1 MVAGVGR
8 YRVAFTTPADVMI
21 APGRD
26 MLIGLYGAGT
36 MGRAIGRAV
45 DFPFTFVDDTPS
57 KIGTVI
63 DGHDVA
69 SFAEFSRSPEVTRRL
84 YICIYQ
90 PGFSY
95 LRKRDQLRQAC
106 PAVDVRP
113 FTEIFRSPAADRL
126 LPYLF
131 FEKAE
136 ELRSKLPRYEEVR
149 GLLEDELSRRTLDGH
164 IRFRQ
169 TGRFE
174 EIVSTPRQDVPFLRE
189 VLSPDVTYV
198 DGGAFDGDTAEDFL
212 ELASGRFG
220 RIHLVEPDAR
230 NLERAKLRFQGRI
243 DPDQIA
249 YHPTAIGTRHGL
261 VGFNALGSV
270 GSAVDEAVDE
280 KVRTVPLSAF
290 GSDSQMYIK
299 LDIEG
304 LEIDAIAA
312 ELDFLSSCR
321 PLLGIS
327 VYHRPD
333 DLLDA
338 VKLIQ
343 TASPEYR
350 LYLRCHGEAG
360 EDLLLYAI
368 S

>member
-1 MVAGVGR
+1 
-8 YRVAFTTPADVMI
+8 
-21 APGRD
+21 
-26 MLIGLYGAGT
+26 
-36 MGRAIGRAV
+36 
-45 DFPFTFVDDTPS
+45 
-57 KIGTVI
+57 
-63 DGHDVA
+63 
-69 SFAEFSRSPEVTRRL
+69 
-84 YICIYQ
+84 
-90 PGFSY
+90 
-95 LRKRDQLRQAC
+95 
-106 PAVDVRP
+106 
-113 FTEIFRSPAADRL
+113 
-126 LPYLF
+126 
-131 FEKAE
+131 
-136 ELRSKLPRYEEVR
+136 
-149 GLLEDELSRRTLDGH
+149 
-164 IRFRQ
+164 
-169 TGRFE
+169 
-174 EIVSTPRQDVPFLRE
+174 VPFLRE

-243 DPDQIA
+243 DLDQIA